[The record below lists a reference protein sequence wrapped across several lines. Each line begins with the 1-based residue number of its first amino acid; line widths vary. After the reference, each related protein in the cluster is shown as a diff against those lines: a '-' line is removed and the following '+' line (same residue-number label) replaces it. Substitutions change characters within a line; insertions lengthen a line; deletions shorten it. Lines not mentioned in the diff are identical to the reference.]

1 MGFFLPDNEPVIW
14 RGPMLGRAIEQFL
27 GDVLWGSPDFLLI
40 DLPPGTG
47 DIALTIAQMIPGADM
62 IIVTTPQE
70 VAAKTAIKAAKMAQ
84 MTKQNVL
91 GVVENMAYYVCPD
104 CGSRHHIFGRGGAF
118 EIARQMDS
126 RLLGRIPLDEAT
138 RQGGDSGSPAALDPT
153 TQIGAAFADI
163 ARELV
168 APAGTLADG
177 PEGEHE

>member
-1 MGFFLPDNEPVIW
+1 
-14 RGPMLGRAIEQFL
+14 
-27 GDVLWGSPDFLLI
+27 
-40 DLPPGTG
+40 
-47 DIALTIAQMIPGADM
+47 
-62 IIVTTPQE
+62 
-70 VAAKTAIKAAKMAQ
+70 

-138 RQGGDSGSPAALDPT
+138 RQGGDSGTPAALDPS

-163 ARELV
+163 ARELI
-168 APAGTLADG
+168 APAGMRADRPG
-177 PEGEHE
+177 GGDA